1 MFGGDIVYKIKKSV
15 FYSNNGEFGL
25 FYLNFRTIVEALE
38 FIQEIK
44 KELPDIEIIE
54 YNRKYWWQKNKENR
68 DLCYLKQKI
77 RNIPMGLSTTMW
89 YLYYNLEFRCD
100 ISNLKINNISK
111 LDLIK
116 KVAIRLDFCMLSTS
130 FCLKNACDD
139 FFITYMDPKI
149 DNNWVKFSLVKL
161 NQIK

>member
-1 MFGGDIVYKIKKSV
+1 MVCKVKKSI

-44 KELPDIEIIE
+44 KELPDIKIIE
-54 YNRKYWWQKNKENR
+54 YNRKYWWEKNKENR

-77 RNIPMGLSTTMW
+77 RNIPMGLSTNRW
-89 YLYYNLEFRCD
+89 YFYYNLEFRCD
-100 ISNLKINNISK
+100 ISAFEFNNISK
-111 LDLIK
+111 FDLVK
-116 KVAIRLDFCMLSTS
+116 KVAMKLDFCILSTS
-130 FCLKNACDD
+130 FSLKDDCYD

-149 DNNWVKFSLVKL
+149 DNNWIKF
-161 NQIK
+161 N